1 MQESYSMLR
10 SVQENIVEMRRPD
23 LRYLLMNTFDS
34 LKEKHFFVLQEV
46 LKGRSICDICLSD
59 TKTIK
64 EALRIYQ
71 PDSIRIENTI
81 IHEFSAEDRMR
92 LEAMKDIGFYPKNL
106 IINHDFNFIGT
117 IFRGIEIKAKKSVR
131 LLIHHL

>member
-1 MQESYSMLR
+1 M
-10 SVQENIVEMRRPD
+10 
-23 LRYLLMNTFDS
+23 RYLLMNTFDS
-34 LKEKHFFVLQEV
+34 LKEKDFFVLQEV
-46 LKGRSICDICLSD
+46 LNGRSICDICLSD

-64 EALRIYQ
+64 EALRIYE

-81 IHEFSAEDRMR
+81 IHEFSEEDRMR

-117 IFRGIEIKAKKSVR
+117 IFRGIEIKPKKSVR
-131 LLIHHL
+131 LLIHYL

>member
-1 MQESYSMLR
+1 MLR

-34 LKEKHFFVLQEV
+34 LKEKDFFVLQEV

-64 EALRIYQ
+64 EALRIY
-71 PDSIRIENTI
+71 
-81 IHEFSAEDRMR
+81 
-92 LEAMKDIGFYPKNL
+92 
-106 IINHDFNFIGT
+106 
-117 IFRGIEIKAKKSVR
+117 
-131 LLIHHL
+131 

>member
-1 MQESYSMLR
+1 MLR

-64 EALRIYQ
+64 EALRIY
-71 PDSIRIENTI
+71 
-81 IHEFSAEDRMR
+81 
-92 LEAMKDIGFYPKNL
+92 
-106 IINHDFNFIGT
+106 
-117 IFRGIEIKAKKSVR
+117 
-131 LLIHHL
+131 